1 MKHPLIGAWT
11 EFEAADAP
19 FVLPGDEALL
29 KDKERPGFVVYRSLA
44 EYASSAAFGSANDRR
59 LHLGLRPIPFA
70 GPVDDA
76 RVYLLMLN
84 PGLSPG
90 DYFAEW
96 HHSSYA
102 AAAAQNLKGARPF
115 LFLDPEFAWH
125 PGFAYWHGKLA
136 AVIRALSTSTG
147 LGHAEVLRRVARK
160 ICLLQLLPYHS
171 PTFGVSRQV
180 LQRLWSCQLVKDFVA
195 EVLVPRAR
203 AGGALIVVARHAAF
217 WNVPSDCKP
226 VVYAGAATRAAHL
239 TPKSDGG
246 ARILKVLLA
255 QIEDTV

>member
-1 MKHPLIGAWT
+1 MKHPLIRAWA

-29 KDKERPGFVVYRSLA
+29 KDKDRPGFVVHRSLA
-44 EYASSAAFGSANDRR
+44 DYASSPAFGSAHDRR
-59 LHLGLRPIPFA
+59 LHVGLQPIPFA
-70 GPVDDA
+70 GPVEDA

-96 HHSSYA
+96 HHPGYA
-102 AAAAQNLKGARPF
+102 AAAAQNLTGARPF

-136 AVIRALSTSTG
+136 AVVRALSIATG

-171 PTFGVSRQV
+171 PTFGVSRRV
-180 LQRLWSCQLVKDFVA
+180 LQRLRSSQLAKDFVA

-203 AGGALIVVARHAAF
+203 AGEALIVVARRAAF
-217 WNVPSDCKP
+217 WDVPSDCGP
-226 VVYAGAATRAAHL
+226 VVYEGPATRAAHL
-239 TPKSDGG
+239 TPKSHGG
-246 ARILKVLLA
+246 ARILEVLMSEIQHA
-255 QIEDTV
+255 V

>member
-1 MKHPLIGAWT
+1 MPHPLTRAWT

-29 KDKERPGFVVYRSLA
+29 KDEIGPGFVVYRSLT
-44 EYASSAAFGSANDRR
+44 EYASSPAFGIAHDRR

-70 GPVDDA
+70 GPVEDA

-96 HHSSYA
+96 HHPTYA

-136 AVIRALSTSTG
+136 AVVRALSTETG

-171 PTFGVSRQV
+171 PAFGVSRQV
-180 LQRLWSCQLVKDFVA
+180 LQRLRSSQLAKDFVA
-195 EVLVPRAR
+195 ELLVPRAR
-203 AGGALIVVARHAAF
+203 GDEALIVVTRHAAF

-226 VVYAGAATRAAHL
+226 VVYAGPATRAAHL

-246 ARILKVLLA
+246 ARILKVLLPEI
-255 QIEDTV
+255 QYTG